1 MAEVTVSYGADV
13 RSVNVEENSLLG
25 DAVILSELPL
35 EQPCAGK
42 GTCLKCKVMA
52 QGKTA
57 NTLFSR
63 EAYRTALQKLTGQ
76 ANPASVL
83 QLIMIDDVK
92 GNLDAND

>member
-52 QGKTA
+52 QGEL
-57 NTLFSR
+57 NPLD
-63 EAYRTALQKLTGQ
+63 ELELQGLTS
-76 ANPASVL
+76 AERAA
-83 QLIMIDDVK
+83 IRCIDPRW
-92 GNLDAND
+92 LR